1 MPIITL
7 HKDCSSPLYPW
18 HNSKRLQSAPCQ
30 PQNPFYHWMPQY
42 SRIVFTSPLAFYFQP
57 TEYEKTLEP
66 MPHFVFQHHL
76 LTWPTLPKSLFSY
89 SITHV
94 SKTNSMD
101 KVAKLLGRN
110 HQADCC
116 CCLVTQSC
124 PTLVMPWTVA
134 HQAPLSMG
142 FSRQEYWSVLPF
154 ASGEEIQSPV
164 WIAFSLGPPL
174 GQRET
179 RGPWE
184 GPTLILLLGFHN

>member
-1 MPIITL
+1 MLIITL

-30 PQNPFYHWMPQY
+30 PPNPFYHWMPQY
-42 SRIVFTSPLAFYFQP
+42 SRIIFTSPLAFYFQP

-66 MPHFVFQHHL
+66 MSHFVFQHHL
-76 LTWPTLPKSLFSY
+76 LTWPTLPKSIFSY

-110 HQADCC
+110 RQADGC

-124 PTLVMPWTVA
+124 LTLLWCHGQWPTRLLCPWDFPDKNTGVCC
-134 HQAPLSMG
+134 HFLLQGIFPNQGSNSCFLHCRFFTGWTTRKVQQKGLSL
-142 FSRQEYWSVLPF
+142 Y
-154 ASGEEIQSPV
+154 
-164 WIAFSLGPPL
+164 
-174 GQRET
+174 T
-179 RGPWE
+179 
-184 GPTLILLLGFHN
+184 